1 MLIFVIMSVAR
12 ALEANGAPISAAN
25 RAGEKASFDLTRN
38 LDKPMG
44 AAQQPSARG
53 ALRLPCPRR
62 LVDSSSGTYGLHD
75 RYF

>member
-1 MLIFVIMSVAR
+1 MIMSVAR

-25 RAGEKASFDLTRN
+25 RAGEKASFDLTCN
-38 LDKPMG
+38 LDQPMG
-44 AAQQPSARG
+44 AAQQAPAQ

-62 LVDSSSGTYGLHD
+62 LVDSSSGTFGLHD